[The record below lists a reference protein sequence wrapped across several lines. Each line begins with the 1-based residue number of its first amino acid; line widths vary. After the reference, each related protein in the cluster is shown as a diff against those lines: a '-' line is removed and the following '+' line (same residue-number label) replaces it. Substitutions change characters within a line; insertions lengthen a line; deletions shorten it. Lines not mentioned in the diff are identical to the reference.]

1 MSKILFFTDPHI
13 KGTNPSKRIDNYQES
28 LFAKF
33 QEVGKIAKREKA
45 EYIICGGDLFD
56 APSVSL
62 NVANRFITEIESW
75 DIPFHT
81 VIGNHDCLMGDNR
94 NGLLPYTIDR
104 SSKINLL
111 NVIETIDSFIV
122 GDSYFFGIEERNKG
136 MGLDINDRLQT
147 PLQKTKQKYKILVTH
162 SNILDRPGHP
172 SMPHVVYNEIDCN
185 YDLLLIGHYHPYC
198 GVKEYNGT
206 KYVWI
211 GALSRGTIG
220 QSDLNRTPKVLIID
234 TETKNLKEIELKCA
248 KSVDEIFDLSKL
260 NEHKESEKRLED
272 FIMSIQ
278 DINFKSMNLRERIE
292 EIGKSNKIEESLI
305 DEITRRL

>member
-1 MSKILFFTDPHI
+1 MSKLLFFTDPHI
-13 KGTNPSKRIDNYQES
+13 KGVSPANRIDNYTDS

-33 QEVGKIAKREKA
+33 QEIGKIAKKEEV

-56 APSVSL
+56 VPTVSL

-81 VIGNHDCLMGDNR
+81 VIGNHDCVMSDNK

-136 MGLDINDRLQT
+136 MGLDIKDRLQT
-147 PLQKTKQKYKILVTH
+147 KLQKIKQKYKILVTH
-162 SNILDRPGHP
+162 SNILDKPGHP
-172 SMPHVVYNEIDCN
+172 SMPHVVYTDIDCN
-185 YDLLLIGHYHPYC
+185 YDLVLIGHYHLYC

-206 KYVWI
+206 KFVWI
-211 GALSRGTIG
+211 GALSRGTIA
-220 QSDLNRTPKVLIID
+220 QSDLNRIPKVLIID
-234 TETKNLKEIELKCA
+234 TETQKLKEIELKSA
-248 KSVDEIFDLSKL
+248 KPVEEIFDLSKL
-260 NEHKESEKRLED
+260 NERKESEKKLED

-292 EIGKSNKIEESLI
+292 EVGKSNKIESNI
-305 DEITRRL
+305 MDEITRRL